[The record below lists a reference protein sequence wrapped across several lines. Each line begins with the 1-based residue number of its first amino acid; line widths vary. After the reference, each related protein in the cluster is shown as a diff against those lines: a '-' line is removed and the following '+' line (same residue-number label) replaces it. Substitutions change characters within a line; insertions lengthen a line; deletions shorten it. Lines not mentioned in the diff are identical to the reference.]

1 MARTGRPDAQ
11 ALNSG
16 RAERSFFRKE
26 FMMLKTF
33 LGGSLF
39 LLVGSATALADDTGL
54 SPYAGSET
62 REIQALSSDEI
73 ASYLQGKGMG
83 LAKAAE
89 LNHYP
94 GPAHVL
100 THATEL
106 ALTPDQKVRTKALFE
121 SMESEAILLG
131 KQLIVQ
137 ERELDDMFASKTIT
151 EEKLE
156 RSLESIGLLQGRIRQ
171 VHLRTHLAQA
181 EILDAEQIRK
191 YDELRGYA
199 ATANSPKHVHPRQH

>member
-1 MARTGRPDAQ
+1 
-11 ALNSG
+11 
-16 RAERSFFRKE
+16 
-26 FMMLKTF
+26 MLKTF
-33 LGGSLF
+33 LAGSLF
-39 LLVGSATALADDTGL
+39 MWLGSATALAADKGA
-54 SPYAGSET
+54 SPYAGSEK
-62 REIQALSSDEI
+62 REIEALAPDEI
-73 ASYLQGKGMG
+73 ASYLQGNGMG

-100 THATEL
+100 TLATEL

-121 SMESEAILLG
+121 SMESEAVLLG

-137 ERELDDMFASKTIT
+137 ERELDDMFASETIT
-151 EEKLE
+151 EEKLQ
-156 RSLESIGLLQGRIRQ
+156 RSLEAIGLVNERIRQ

-199 ATANSPKHVHPRQH
+199 ATANAPKHVHPQQH

>member
-1 MARTGRPDAQ
+1 
-11 ALNSG
+11 
-16 RAERSFFRKE
+16 
-26 FMMLKTF
+26 MLKTF
-33 LGGSLF
+33 LAGSLF
-39 LLVGSATALADDTGL
+39 MWLGSATALAADKGA
-54 SPYAGSET
+54 SPYAGSEK
-62 REIQALSSDEI
+62 REIKALASDET

-100 THATEL
+100 TLATEL

-156 RSLESIGLLQGRIRQ
+156 RSLEAIGLLQGRIRQ

-191 YDELRGYA
+191 YDELRGYD
-199 ATANSPKHVHPRQH
+199 ATSNSPKHVHPQQY

>member
-1 MARTGRPDAQ
+1 
-11 ALNSG
+11 
-16 RAERSFFRKE
+16 
-26 FMMLKTF
+26 MLKTF

-39 LLVGSATALADDTGL
+39 LLVGSATALTNDTEP
-54 SPYAGSET
+54 SPYAGSEK
-62 REIQALSSDEI
+62 REIKAFSSDEI

-100 THATEL
+100 TLATEL

-121 SMESEAILLG
+121 SMESEAMRLG
-131 KQLIVQ
+131 KLSIVQ

-151 EEKLE
+151 EEKLQ
-156 RSLESIGLLQGRIRQ
+156 RSLEAIGLLQGRIRK
-171 VHLRTHLAQA
+171 VPLRTHLAQA

-191 YDELRGYA
+191 YDALRGYA
-199 ATANSPKHVHPRQH
+199 ATADSPKHVHPQQH